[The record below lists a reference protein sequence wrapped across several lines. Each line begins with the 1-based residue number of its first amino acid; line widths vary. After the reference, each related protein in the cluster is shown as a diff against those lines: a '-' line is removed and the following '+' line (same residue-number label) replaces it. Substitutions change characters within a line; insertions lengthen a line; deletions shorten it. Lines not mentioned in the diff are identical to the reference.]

1 MIKKVCQGDTY
12 CTSVTVDASQGAFTS
27 YPPNVDNLSFYKVR
41 PKEEIRRQST
51 DGRRYERSKG
61 KATKDKS
68 AGKTENHRPLESN
81 QKCNWGMFPKN
92 EAKKQYG
99 MKDRRTS

>member
-1 MIKKVCQGDTY
+1 
-12 CTSVTVDASQGAFTS
+12 
-27 YPPNVDNLSFYKVR
+27 VDNLSFYKAK

-51 DGRRYERSKG
+51 DERRYERSNG
-61 KATKDKS
+61 KATKNKP
-68 AGKTENHRPLESN
+68 AGKAENHRLLEAS
-81 QKCNWGMFPKN
+81 QKCNWGMIPKN